1 MMTRWLPLFALLLFG
16 ATAAPAFAAKETKSG
31 SKPAPSGDEDEDEE
45 EDPEWD
51 APPAERG
58 RLADEPGGGDPD
70 EDEDDEEVSAP
81 KPKPAAAPAAPAA
94 EKALDTQGKAA
105 LGDHFPLKVI
115 AKDLDAITVELPVI
129 VASKS
134 AEHNGKD
141 WWLSAELFLDNAKVG
156 EARYLVTKA
165 GLADLSPTVIW
176 VRSVVGVKKPAGV
189 AELRVAQLVDGAAPK
204 PLFTRQVA
212 YSL

>member
-16 ATAAPAFAAKETKSG
+16 AAAAPAFAAKETKSG

-58 RLADEPGGGDPD
+58 RLADEAGADDPD
-70 EDEDDEEVSAP
+70 EEQDNDEEIVTP
-81 KPKPAAAPAAPAA
+81 KPKPAAAQAAPA
-94 EKALDTQGKAA
+94 EKPLDTQGKAA

-134 AEHNGKD
+134 TEHSGKD
-141 WWLSAELFLDNAKVG
+141 WWLTAELYLDNAKVG
-156 EARYLVTKA
+156 EARYLITKA
-165 GLADLSPTVIW
+165 GLADLSPTVVW